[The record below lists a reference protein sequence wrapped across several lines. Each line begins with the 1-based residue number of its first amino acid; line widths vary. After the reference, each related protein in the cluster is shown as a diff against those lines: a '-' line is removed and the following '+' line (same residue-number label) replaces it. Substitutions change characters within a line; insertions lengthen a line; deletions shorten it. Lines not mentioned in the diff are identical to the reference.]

1 MAIQRSFSDYN
12 SLTKSIHTY
21 LYKRHTHTLVFRIFF
36 SNTRWQ
42 CKRILVDA
50 IAQLK
55 AYTHGNYL
63 LALYINF

>member
-1 MAIQRSFSDYN
+1 M
-12 SLTKSIHTY
+12 
-21 LYKRHTHTLVFRIFF
+21 
-36 SNTRWQ
+36 Q